1 MNDPTLTNVACLRRA
16 PIWLGLAV
24 IVGLSW
30 LYLVHMSANM
40 SGMPGITSQMPGMTA
55 PMAMPMT
62 APMTRAAPI
71 ELLFTFVMWS
81 VMMVAMMVPTAVPA
95 ISLFTTLTS
104 RRHPSRN
111 STAMTAIYVSGY
123 IAVWVGYAAFAALA
137 QWALTRAMLISPMAG
152 SSSVTVSALILL
164 GAGVYQFTPL
174 KDACLTQCR
183 SPLAFFMAEWH
194 DGGRGAF
201 VLGLRQGAY
210 CVTCC
215 WSLMA
220 IMFVVGVMNLAAM
233 ALLTMFMLAEKVAPP
248 ALPINRIAGAA
259 LIAFGAW
266 IGAGPWL

>member
-1 MNDPTLTNVACLRRA
+1 MNDRTLANISWLRRA
-16 PIWLGLAV
+16 PIWLGLAI

-30 LYLVHMSANM
+30 LYLVHMNAGM
-40 SGMPGITSQMPGMTA
+40 SGMTGMTSPMPGMTA

-62 APMTRAAPI
+62 APTSRAAPI

-81 VMMVAMMVPTAVPA
+81 VMMVAMMVPTVVPA
-95 ISLFTTLTS
+95 ISLFTTLTG
-104 RRHPSRN
+104 RRHPSQDP
-111 STAMTAIYVSGY
+111 TATTAVYVSGY

-137 QWALTRAMLISPMAG
+137 QWALTRAMLLSPMAG
-152 SSSVTVSALILL
+152 SNSVTVSALILL
-164 GAGVYQFTPL
+164 GAGIYQFTPL

-183 SPLAFFMAEWH
+183 SPLAFFMAEWR

-201 VLGLRQGAY
+201 VLGLKQGAY

-215 WSLMA
+215 WSLMT

-233 ALLTMFMLAEKVAPP
+233 ALLTMFMLAEKVATP
-248 ALPINRIAGAA
+248 AWHINRVSGAA
-259 LIAFGAW
+259 LIAWGAW